1 MFPPFLPSSRL
12 PSHFFPEGQL
22 PRVLTWL
29 GLVATFLYA
38 AGHIVWPAVGQQA
51 GTLMAL
57 LGLFAVLCWGRELRA
72 SAPLWLLLA
81 IILVQL
87 LSWVLGYLHHP
98 QWVPD
103 NPELDRMAKWFLFIG
118 MAWWLGGS
126 SRLTLWVWAIA
137 VPGWLLAVWLE
148 GHGWQSWQ
156 RGLAGQRVDFGI
168 HNAQHV
174 AMLFGAA
181 ALGLAS
187 FAPRML
193 RAGRLAWG
201 RRLAWGIMAL
211 VCLAGVVV
219 TQTRGV
225 WLAFSAAA
233 LGMLGGW
240 AWRAWQLSGSAQGA
254 TRRGVAAAIG
264 ALLVIGV
271 LAAAFHDTVERRV
284 MAEREVIASVIQGDW
299 SGVPYSSVG
308 IRIHSWRA
316 ATEWIA
322 ERPLVGWGG
331 EGRSLVMEQTE
342 WLPDSVSQRFGHL
355 HNTVLEVLV
364 GYGLLGASV
373 VALLA
378 IWVAR
383 GTWLAWRGGA
393 LPGDVALF
401 GAGFFVFFMI
411 ANLFESYLAFWS
423 GGYVFTLVMGGLVTH
438 IWRWQRAT
446 GSSVFGWRREGR

>member
-1 MFPPFLPSSRL
+1 
-12 PSHFFPEGQL
+12 
-22 PRVLTWL
+22 
-29 GLVATFLYA
+29 
-38 AGHIVWPAVGQQA
+38 
-51 GTLMAL
+51 MAL
-57 LGLFAVLCWGRELRA
+57 LGLVAVLYWGRRLRS

-81 IILVQL
+81 IVLVQL
-87 LSWVLGYLHHP
+87 LSWGLGYLHHP

-103 NPELDRMAKWFLFIG
+103 NPELDRLAKWFLFIG

-126 SRLTLWVWAIA
+126 SRLTLWAWAVA
-137 VPGWLLAVWLE
+137 VPGFLLAVWLE

-156 RGLAGQRVDFGI
+156 RGLAGSRVDFGI

-181 ALGLAS
+181 ALGLVS
-187 FAPRML
+187 FTSRMWA
-193 RAGRLAWG
+193 AGRLALV
-201 RRLAWGIMAL
+201 RRLAWCAML
-211 VCLAGVVV
+211 FVCLVGLVV

-225 WLAFSAAA
+225 WLATIAAS
-233 LGMLGGW
+233 LVMLGGW
-240 AWRAWQLSGSAQGA
+240 AWRAWQSKQPSEASRHRA
-254 TRRGVAAAIG
+254 WAAAIG
-264 ALLVIGV
+264 ALLAIVV
-271 LAAAFHDTVERRV
+271 LASAFHGTVERRLL
-284 MAEREVIASVIQGDW
+284 AEQQVITSVIEGDW

-308 IRIHSWRA
+308 VRIHSWRA

-322 ERPLVGWGG
+322 ERPFVGWGG

-342 WLPDSVSQRFGHL
+342 WLPDTIRQRFGHL
-355 HNTVLEVLV
+355 HNTFLEVLV

-383 GTWLAWRGGA
+383 GAWLAWRGGVM
-393 LPGDVALF
+393 PGDMALF
-401 GAGFFVFFMI
+401 GFGFFVFFMI

-438 IWRWQRAT
+438 IWRWQRST
-446 GSSVFGWRREGR
+446 GSPVLGLRKAVR